1 MNANLLRDFRTI
13 SSANGRYLTM
23 DDLIEAARSGHT
35 DRWGRVTGIGRMVW
49 DKCCNRREMVE
60 TCASWP
66 GWPTCQCTCCGCD
79 EAAVTTDDG
88 GVEVCEKCAE
98 YTTDDDGCVVCSK
111 DDRTETVTES
121 CGAGNQQRSYVRLK
135 PPEMPESDAT
145 GEYCLYW
152 ATCGDDNHVV
162 SRYATRDEAEQAV
175 AAKDWPRPGD
185 NTNYLCGYEARQLVD
200 GQWLG
205 LERE

>member
-1 MNANLLRDFRTI
+1 MNVTLLRDFRKI
-13 SSANGRYLTM
+13 ASANGRYLTL
-23 DDLIEAARSGHT
+23 DDLVEAARDGE
-35 DRWGRVTGIGRMVW
+35 IGKLVW
-49 DKCCNRREMVE
+49 DKCHDRRKMVE
-60 TCASWP
+60 MCASWP

-79 EAAVTTDDG
+79 EPAVTTDAG
-88 GVEVCEKCAE
+88 GIEVCDECAD
-98 YTTDDDGCVVCSK
+98 YTTDDDGGVVCSK

-162 SRYATRDEAEQAV
+162 SRYTTRDEAEQAV

-185 NTNYLCGYEARQLVD
+185 NTHYLCGYEARQLVD